1 MKCVIISFDTIS
13 LSPILYLTPINGK
26 NMILLHNTRN
36 QYSFEISK
44 KISFVPSSG
53 VNFSPDAFLP
63 NKISG
68 FLIYQLESVFLE
80 YFVIV
85 IHNTAASH
93 EGRCVWHHSN
103 SIVYLTSCSG
113 YQQINYRPFVS
124 GIPMDSEHKGQLIR
138 KLCPCHDV
146 IMSWC
151 LDIWFAFI
159 NSQSTVVCKIS

>member
-1 MKCVIISFDTIS
+1 MKCVIISLDTIS

-36 QYSFEISK
+36 QYSFEILK
-44 KISFVPSSG
+44 KISSVSSSGMNFVPDECLPPQNTWVHDLHVKESISRVFRCCDTQCCGLTCESSCLTHG
-53 VNFSPDAFLP
+53 
-63 NKISG
+63 
-68 FLIYQLESVFLE
+68 
-80 YFVIV
+80 
-85 IHNTAASH
+85 
-93 EGRCVWHHSN
+93 N
-103 SIVYLTSCSG
+103 SIVCLTSCSG

-138 KLCPCHDV
+138 KICPCHDV

-159 NSQSTVVCKIS
+159 NSQSSVVCKIA